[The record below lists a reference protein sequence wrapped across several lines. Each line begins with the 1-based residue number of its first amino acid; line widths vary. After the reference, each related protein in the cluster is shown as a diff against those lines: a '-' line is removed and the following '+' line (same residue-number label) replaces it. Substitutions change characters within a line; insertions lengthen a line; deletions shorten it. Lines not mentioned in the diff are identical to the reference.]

1 MIDSDCNYEK
11 LKHSLNLYEDEN
23 NILRL
28 KSRFDSLETLNRD
41 QKNPILLL
49 SHSLFTD
56 LLILKFH
63 DKCCHSGVNAT
74 LNSLR
79 TKFWII
85 RGTQTVKKY
94 LKKCVTCKIVQG
106 KTLKPPDCLSL
117 PKFRLEC
124 NHAFENVGLDYAGP
138 LFIKEKGNVQK
149 CYILLFTCAVTR
161 AIHLELCTDVSA
173 TVLI

>member
-1 MIDSDCNYEK
+1 MFDSDCNYEK

-28 KSRFDSLETLNRD
+28 KSIFNSLKILNHN
-41 QKNPILLL
+41 QKNPILLR

-63 DKCCHSGVNAT
+63 EKCCHSEVNAT
-74 LNSLR
+74 LNLLR

-85 RGTQTVKKY
+85 RGRQTVKKY

-106 KTLKPPDCLSL
+106 KTFKTP
-117 PKFRLEC
+117 
-124 NHAFENVGLDYAGP
+124 
-138 LFIKEKGNVQK
+138 
-149 CYILLFTCAVTR
+149 
-161 AIHLELCTDVSA
+161 
-173 TVLI
+173 